1 MLTCLCLCVLRA
13 GWNRIFTLSLFVE
26 NVLLGIEMIE
36 KKLTPLVLEHT
47 KRLGQVDLVCYNEL

>member
-1 MLTCLCLCVLRA
+1 MCLCVLRA

-26 NVLLGIEMIE
+26 NVLLGIEMVE

-47 KRLGQVDLVCYNEL
+47 RRLGQVDLGCYNEL